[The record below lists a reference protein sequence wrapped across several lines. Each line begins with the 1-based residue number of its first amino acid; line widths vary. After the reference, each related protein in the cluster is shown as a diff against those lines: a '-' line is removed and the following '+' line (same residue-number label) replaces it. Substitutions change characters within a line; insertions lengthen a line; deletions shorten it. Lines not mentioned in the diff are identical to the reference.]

1 MNWPRSFPMV
11 LMFLQTAHPG
21 VAQQSPAEQMPATAT
36 MEQKVERL
44 AATLTQQELELE
56 SSQREI
62 RQLRQQIVDLQ
73 AEVAAEKASNANPTH
88 HEDGEGVARLK
99 AEVDAMREQQ
109 DLQQSEIAT
118 HEQAKVESE
127 SKFPVKLTGLILM
140 NIFANSAGVDAI
152 QSPTLALN
160 GNGTTGLSLRQTVL
174 GLDARGPHLFGAT
187 SAADVRVDFFGGLNQ
202 GNYTSEGG
210 SIRLRTAHAELNW
223 NETRAFVEMD
233 RSIVNPNAPTSLTAI
248 AQPALAWSG
257 NLWNWIPQAGA
268 EHAFRQSSG
277 SRISLQGV
285 LADIPDPATPGGTGA
300 FPSTVSWAE
309 QSRWPGSE
317 ARVGYAR
324 GDKATGLQ
332 VGAGGYF
339 SPHSG
344 ANNLHFDAWAAT
356 IDYRVPLIARLEASG
371 SVYRGAALGGLGGG
385 AFKDYLYRQEDGYPH
400 VLALDDVGGW
410 TQLKARASER
420 LEFNAAY
427 GLDNAFAGELRSYL
441 AAGSGVYQALARNST
456 VFANIIYSPTS
467 YTLFSLEYRRINS
480 APVTGLNSITDVYGV
495 AAGYRF

>member
-1 MNWPRSFPMV
+1 VTWSRSFPMV
-11 LMFLQTAHPG
+11 LMFLPAANLA
-21 VAQQSPAEQMPATAT
+21 VAQQTSAEQAPAMAT

-44 AATLTQQELELE
+44 AAVLTQQESELE
-56 SSQREI
+56 ASQREI
-62 RQLRQQIVDLQ
+62 RQLRRQIVDLQ
-73 AEVAAEKASNANPTH
+73 TEVAAQKASNADPPQ
-88 HEDGEGVARLK
+88 HEDGEGAARLS
-99 AEVDAMREQQ
+99 AEVNALREQQ
-109 DLQQSEIAT
+109 DLQQSEIST

-140 NIFANSAGVDAI
+140 NLFANSAGVDTI
-152 QSPTLALN
+152 QSPILAIN
-160 GNGTTGLSLRQTVL
+160 GSGTTGLSLRQTVL
-174 GLDARGPHLFGAT
+174 GLDARGPHLFGAS

-223 NETRAFVEMD
+223 NETRAFFEMD
-233 RSIVNPNAPTSLTAI
+233 RPIVNPNAPTSLTTI
-248 AQPALAWSG
+248 AQPPLAWSG

-268 EHAFRQSSG
+268 EHAFLRSSG
-277 SRISLQGV
+277 SRIIVQGAF
-285 LADIPDPATPGGTGA
+285 ADIPDPATLGATGA
-300 FPSTVSWAE
+300 YPSNASWAE

-356 IDYRVPLIARLEASG
+356 IDYRVPIVARLEASG
-371 SVYRGAALGGLGGG
+371 SFYRGSALGGLGGG
-385 AFKDYLYRQEDGYPH
+385 AFKDYLYKQEDGYP
-400 VLALDDVGGW
+400 VIRALDDVGGW

-441 AAGSGVYQALARNST
+441 AAGSGVYQSLARNST
-456 VFANIIYSPTS
+456 VFANVIYSPTA
-467 YTLFSLEYRRINS
+467 YTLFSLEYRRITS
-480 APVTGLNSITDVYGV
+480 APVTGLNSITDVYGI